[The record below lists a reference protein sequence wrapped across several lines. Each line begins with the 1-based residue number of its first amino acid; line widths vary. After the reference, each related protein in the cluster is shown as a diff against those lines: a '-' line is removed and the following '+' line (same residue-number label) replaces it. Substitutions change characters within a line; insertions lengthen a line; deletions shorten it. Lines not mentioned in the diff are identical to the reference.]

1 MLRKFFSNMATQLP
15 SQCAVCRSWCS
26 QRVCSACSALL
37 ARPAARCSGCAR
49 LLNTG
54 QAGRT
59 GAKCG
64 ACISAPLGLG
74 YCLAAVD
81 YSYPWDE
88 MVALLKFARGDPAI
102 ARQVADVMAQQ
113 AQIVH
118 ALSRADL
125 VIPIP
130 LSSQR
135 LRERGFNQSLE
146 IARALAVSP
155 AWQAH
160 GGRPALQIEPLW
172 LLRLR
177 DTTPQMGLSSA
188 QRRAN
193 VRGVFTVEPKH
204 AGQIRGKHIVL
215 LDDVSTTGATL
226 SAAAQALTLAG
237 AAEINAVVFAKT
249 VSEA

>member
-1 MLRKFFSNMATQLP
+1 MLRKFFTSIATQLP
-15 SQCAVCRSWCS
+15 SQCAVCRSWS
-26 QRVCSACSALL
+26 DQRVCIACTGLL
-37 ARPAARCSGCAR
+37 ARPAVRCLGCAK
-49 LLNTG
+49 LLHPG
-54 QAGRT
+54 QAGNK
-59 GAKCG
+59 GEKCG
-64 ACISAPLGLG
+64 ACLSAPLGLG
-74 YCLAAVD
+74 SCLAAVD

-113 AQIVH
+113 TQIVQ

-135 LRERGFNQSLE
+135 LQERGFNQSLE
-146 IARALAVSP
+146 IARALAACP

-193 VRGVFTVEPKH
+193 VRGVFAVEPKH
-204 AGQIRGKHIVL
+204 AGQIRGKHIAL

-226 SAAAQALTLAG
+226 AAAAQALALAG